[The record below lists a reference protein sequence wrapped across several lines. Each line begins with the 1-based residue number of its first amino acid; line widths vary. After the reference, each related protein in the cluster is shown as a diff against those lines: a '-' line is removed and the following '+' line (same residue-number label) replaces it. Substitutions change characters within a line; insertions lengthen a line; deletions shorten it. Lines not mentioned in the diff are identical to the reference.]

1 MKRREL
7 MALIGGLAIAWPLAS
22 YAQEPKQ
29 PLKRIGVLAMFGCP
43 VP

>member
-1 MKRREL
+1 MRRREFI
-7 MALIGGLAIAWPLAS
+7 ALLGSSTVWPLAS